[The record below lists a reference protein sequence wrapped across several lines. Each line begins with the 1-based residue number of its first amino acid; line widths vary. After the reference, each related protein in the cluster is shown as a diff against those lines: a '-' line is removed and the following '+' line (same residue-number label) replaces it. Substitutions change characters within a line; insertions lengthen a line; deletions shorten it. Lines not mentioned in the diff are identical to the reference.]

1 VITYREGDAADL
13 CAGLAAIAGR
23 HARPIQEEVE
33 DNIAKTADWLL
44 AIARGSRQEQK
55 ESLVRV

>member
-1 VITYREGDAADL
+1 V
-13 CAGLAAIAGR
+13 
-23 HARPIQEEVE
+23 RPIQEEVE